1 MSGKMLTIGQLAKR
15 TGVTIRT
22 LRYYDKIGLLLP
34 TDYTEGGHRLYS
46 LDGLLRLQKIQAL
59 IFIGFSLKDIAD
71 LLESKSIEEQQ
82 LSHSIA
88 FKKREL
94 TAERERISQTIDQL
108 DHMETIISGYEKID
122 VKLFCFIIHSI
133 LFEEENLNEY
143 SQIKDSI
150 HNFRSEERVI
160 LDKEYFSLFMNLK
173 KLVANET
180 NPESDK
186 ALRFIKQLVA
196 LSNQTLSKIETA
208 EINSTDQYNEP
219 NILNPFT
226 EEERTFIEN
235 AFGYMSRLQE

>member
-1 MSGKMLTIGQLAKR
+1 MSDNMLTIGQLAKQA
-15 TGVTIRT
+15 GVTIRT

-46 LDGLLRLQKIQAL
+46 LDDLSRLQQIQSL

-71 LLESKSIEEQQ
+71 LLESQYIEAQQ

-94 TAERERISQTIDQL
+94 VVELERIRQNIDQL
-108 DHMETIISGYEKID
+108 NHMESIISAHEKID

-143 SQIKDSI
+143 SKIKDSI
-150 HNFRSEERVI
+150 HNFRSEERLN
-160 LDKEYFSLFMNLK
+160 LDKEYFSFFMNLK
-173 KLVANET
+173 RLVANET
-180 NPESDK
+180 NPESDE
-186 ALRFIKQLVA
+186 ALKFIKSLVA
-196 LSNQTLSKIETA
+196 LSNQTLSKIDTA
-208 EINSTDQYNEP
+208 EIKSTHLYDEP

-226 EEERTFIEN
+226 EEEKNFLKS
-235 AFGYMSRLQE
+235 AFTYMSTK